1 MRQSRERREGAE
13 KELLE
18 ARSEAEKVTDEG
30 IFRDKLQEISLKQQD
45 LQGLEMPTHT
55 VQWEMW

>member
-1 MRQSRERREGAE
+1 MQQSRERREGAE

-45 LQGLEMPTHT
+45 LQG
-55 VQWEMW
+55 